1 MLVLS
6 RRAGEAIVIG
16 EDVRVMVL
24 EVRGD
29 LVRLGIE
36 APRHVTVH
44 REEIFEQIREE
55 NRRAAEPASALD
67 RLFGALDSP
76 GRGSATPP
84 TGPGPDCKARP
95 GTPDRNEPDS

>member
-6 RRAGEAIVIG
+6 RRVGEAIVIG
-16 EDVRVMVL
+16 EDMRVVVL

-44 REEIFEQIREE
+44 RKEVFEQIREE
-55 NRRAAEPASALD
+55 NRRAAETATASD

-76 GRGSATPP
+76 VRGFAAFP
-84 TGPGPDCKARP
+84 TDSVPDRKARS
-95 GTPDRNEPDS
+95 GTSELNEPDS